1 MIGLAVSA
9 HERPAV
15 TRHEQVEGVGPTPHA
30 VLALLKHRAAI
41 LGDSDNHGLTIEW
54 PSLYVTKSPAIRSAA
69 RVTGV

>member
-41 LGDSDNHGLTIEW
+41 LGDSDNHGRDNRMA
-54 PSLYVTKSPAIRSAA
+54 VVVRPAIRSAA